1 MEDDVSEKR
10 SDFWMKVA
18 GVSFALWSLAI
29 PIGVLFIKDS
39 VNSVVIQQRDFNER
53 FNNYIFSMERRVTLL
68 EERQTLVIKKLADI
82 DEDVHFGKP
91 KNGK

>member
-1 MEDDVSEKR
+1 
-10 SDFWMKVA
+10 MKVA

-39 VNSVVIQQRDFNER
+39 VNSVVSQQRDFNER

-68 EERQTLVIKKLADI
+68 EERQTLVIKKLADM
-82 DEDVHFGKP
+82 DEEGHFGKP